1 MRCGIVLLLL
11 SLLGSPLAAAAAK
24 IPTADAKTHCSV
36 CGMFVQRHPD
46 WLAVLELES
55 APAQFFCGPK
65 DLFKFL
71 HFPGRYLPEISRKN
85 LRAIHLKDYYSLEVI
100 DGQAAYFVLGSDI
113 RGPMGHDLI
122 PFARREDAAGFLQDH
137 NGRRLLPFADITP
150 ALLQELE

>member
-1 MRCGIVLLLL
+1 MRWLIAL
-11 SLLGSPLAAAAAK
+11 SLLTLLGLPLAATAAAV
-24 IPTADAKTHCSV
+24 PAADAKTHCGV

-46 WLAVLELES
+46 WLAVLELDS

-71 HFPGRYLPEISRKN
+71 HFPDRYLPEISRKN
-85 LRAIHLKDYYSLEVI
+85 IRAIHLKDYYSLEFI
-100 DGQAAYFVLGSDI
+100 DGKAAYFVIGSDI
-113 RGPMGHDLI
+113 LGPMGKDLI

-137 NGRRLLPFADITP
+137 DGQRLLPFADITP